1 METQVFPHGTELEY
15 WKDQTAYLRA
25 EKACLEAEINWLK
38 GENARLQAENTAF
51 VAQVQ
56 ELGGQIE
63 ALKARVLKLTQQVYG
78 RRSEQQSPKDKDSV
92 GDHSQQSQSSG
103 QRGQR
108 VGAKGHGR
116 RKYLN
121 LPAREEIHD
130 VPETKKLCP
139 HCGLPYDPFSPGEE
153 TSEEIDWR
161 VVVQRVV
168 HRRLSYHKTC
178 QCPGVPAI
186 ITAAPPPKVIPK
198 GLFTAGF
205 IARLII
211 EKYVLSRPLYRIGT
225 AMRMDGL
232 DLAQGTLAGVF
243 QQVSS
248 LLAPLYDAIRAHFSL
263 RWFVAGRR
271 DGLEGL

>member
-1 METQVFPHGTELEY
+1 MCYSGSMETQVLPHGTELEY
-15 WKDQTAYLRA
+15 WKDQTAYLWA
-25 EKACLEAEINWLK
+25 EKACLEAEINWLE
-38 GENARLQAENTAF
+38 GENARLQAGNTAF

-56 ELGGQIE
+56 ELEGQIE

-103 QRGQR
+103 RRGQR

-139 HCGLPYDPFSPGEE
+139 HCGLPYAPFSPGEE
-153 TSEEIDWR
+153 TSEEIDWQ

-178 QCPGVPAI
+178 RGSGDYYRCPASQGNPQRTVHCRIHCPAYNRKVRSGPAPLPYRRSHAHGWSGSGSGHPGRGVPA
-186 ITAAPPPKVIPK
+186 
-198 GLFTAGF
+198 
-205 IARLII
+205 
-211 EKYVLSRPLYRIGT
+211 
-225 AMRMDGL
+225 
-232 DLAQGTLAGVF
+232 GV
-243 QQVSS
+243 
-248 LLAPLYDAIRAHFSL
+248 
-263 RWFVAGRR
+263 FVAGPSVRR
-271 DGLEGL
+271 HPCPF